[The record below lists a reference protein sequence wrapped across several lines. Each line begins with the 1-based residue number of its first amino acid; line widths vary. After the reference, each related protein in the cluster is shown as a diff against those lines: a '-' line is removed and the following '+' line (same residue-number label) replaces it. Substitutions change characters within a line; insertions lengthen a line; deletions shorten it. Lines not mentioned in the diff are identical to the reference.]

1 MKYYETDEVKEYSGG
16 KPLGVWIGNLGRYNE
31 GALVGEWVRFPTSR
45 DEIDA
50 VMKRIGIGTTDVF
63 GQPYE
68 EWFIGD
74 YDCYVKGMSKYLGE
88 YESLDELNYLTAR
101 IERMHDDEFEKFV
114 AAIEYGDNISNC
126 KDLINLTY
134 SLEEYDHLP
143 DIRTDTD
150 LGRYLLEDSEPVMVG
165 NLGDVTQ
172 FLDYERVGKY
182 MRECEGG
189 MFTEYGYVSN
199 WSGDFEEIYTGDL
212 KDIPEKYLI
221 FREPENYLKNAEMQM
236 EDDYGMVDGIIN
248 NGPKESVKDRLKM
261 AEEKCE
267 KQPAKEHVNA
277 KEEIC
282 I

>member
-1 MKYYETDEVKEYSGG
+1 MKYYEKEEVKDYSGG

-74 YDCYVKGMSKYLGE
+74 YDCYVKGMSTYLGE
-88 YESLDELNYLTAR
+88 YESLDELNYLTSR
-101 IERMHDDEFEKFV
+101 IERMRDGEFEGFL
-114 AAIEYGDNISNC
+114 AAIELGDNLTNC

-134 SLEEYDHLP
+134 SAEDYVFEP
-143 DIRTDTD
+143 DIHSDSD
-150 LGRYLLEDSEPVMVG
+150 LGYWAAKEWAGPQLKA
-165 NLGDVTQ
+165 LGDLEQ
-172 FLDYERVGKY
+172 YFNYEKYGKDV
-182 MRECEGG
+182 RLAEGG
-189 MFTEYGYVSN
+189 IFTEYGYVSCPL
-199 WSGDFEEIYTGDL
+199 GAFEEIYSGDL

-221 FREPENYLKNAEMQM
+221 FREPENYLKNAEIQL
-236 EDDYGMVDGIIN
+236 EDDYGMIDGIIN
-248 NGPKESVKDRLKM
+248 NAPKESVKDRLKV

-267 KQPAKEHVNA
+267 KQPVKEHVKA

>member
-1 MKYYETDEVKEYSGG
+1 MKYYETDDVKEYSGG

-63 GQPYE
+63 SQPYE

-101 IERMHDDEFEKFV
+101 IERMHDDEFEKFI

-134 SLEEYDHLP
+134 SLEEYEHFPDIHSDKALGGYWMETFAP
-143 DIRTDTD
+143 SRLEDLGDMMPYFDYERYGRDIRT
-150 LGRYLLEDSEPVMVG
+150 G
-165 NLGDVTQ
+165 Q
-172 FLDYERVGKY
+172 
-182 MRECEGG
+182 GG
-189 MFTEYGYVSN
+189 MFTEHGYISN
-199 WSGDFEEIYTGDL
+199 WSGDFEEIYSGDL

-236 EDDYGMVDGIIN
+236 EDDYGMIDGIIN
-248 NGPKESVKDRLKM
+248 NAPKESVKDKLKM
-261 AEEKCE
+261 AEEKCK